1 MLQCTSLFV
10 EEQRRRGTRYSATQ
24 WEGIVWLKRVG
35 GKAIGPVFTEFVS
48 VFTVQASG
56 LFCCFSC
63 LLDDIAMVYTN
74 VCNHGSF
81 RFSNAMLYPTTPTSV
96 AWPVPHDAYALYL
109 HHHGKWWLQS
119 MPKCWHN
126 FNHKLGQKTWKLKLH
141 TACRLQKCKDNNR
154 VEINFLH

>member
-24 WEGIVWLKRVG
+24 LEGTVWLKRVG

-56 LFCCFSC
+56 MFCFFNC
-63 LLDDIAMVYTN
+63 LLDDIAMVYSN
-74 VCNHGSF
+74 VCDHGSF

-96 AWPVPHDAYALYL
+96 A
-109 HHHGKWWLQS
+109 
-119 MPKCWHN
+119 
-126 FNHKLGQKTWKLKLH
+126 
-141 TACRLQKCKDNNR
+141 
-154 VEINFLH
+154 